1 MATANDAKKLTNT
14 YGDATHFYGN
24 GVNATRGQ
32 NNNIFYLERKG
43 IKQATTVKVFSQFAS
58 RYSMPQNTGKEFRV
72 TTYFNSYDRMPFTDD
87 TWNER
92 DGHKWTEAFAKHG
105 FLADRDVADVTNMIF
120 GAGGRDVIDN
130 SSTTT
135 NGFRL
140 VEGQLSGNKISLK
153 THTFTA
159 RLEQFGAMI
168 DFTDQAIIFDDTY
181 GQGHYHEQLGGFIGQ
196 MKEDNIQLDMLSSAN
211 IMYAGAATSMKTLGD
226 KIGTG
231 AVDAITG
238 RNAVEESYK
247 MNYEL
252 IQKIVSRLINFRAP
266 KHKSILTG
274 STSIDT
280 KTINP
285 CYAAIV
291 GNQVRADLE
300 NVTRGATV
308 YETSFAM
315 IQPSQY
321 ASQGTLMDGEV
332 GAIGNIRFCSSE
344 QVMKFAGAGAEV
356 DAGYTGNLSRTT
368 KGDGKTYFD
377 VFPVFIPCE
386 DAYATIGLQG
396 KDAIQWK
403 SKLPGQVDTIDNY
416 GTYGYFSASFWHA
429 GIIKRPERMM
439 VVYVLAS
446 A

>member
-1 MATANDAKKLTNT
+1 MATLNNAKNLTNQ

-58 RYSMPQNTGKEFRV
+58 KYSMPQHTGKEFRV
-72 TTYFNSYDRMPFTDD
+72 TTYYNSYDRMPFTDD

-92 DGHKWTEAFAKHG
+92 EGHKWTEAFAKHG

-120 GAGGRDVIDN
+120 GPDGRNANNGPD
-130 SSTTT
+130 T

-140 VEGQLSGNKISLK
+140 MEGQLSGNKISLK

-181 GQGHYHEQLGGFIGQ
+181 GQGHYHEQLGEFIGQ

-211 IMYAGAATSMKTLGD
+211 IMYAGAATSMKTLGTG
-226 KIGTG
+226 IGTG
-231 AVDAITG
+231 AVDNITG
-238 RNAVEESYK
+238 RNAVEESFK

-252 IQKIVSRLINFRAP
+252 TQRIVSRLINFRAP

-274 STSIDT
+274 STSVDT

-308 YETSFAM
+308 YETNFAM

-332 GAIGNIRFCSSE
+332 GAIGNIRFCASE
-344 QVMKFAGAGAEV
+344 QVMKFAGSGAEV
-356 DAGYTGNLSRTT
+356 NAGYTGNLSRTT
-368 KGDGKTYFD
+368 MGDGKTYFD

-403 SKLPGQVDTIDNY
+403 SKLPGQNDTIDNY
-416 GTYGYFSASFWHA
+416 GVYGYFSASFWHA
-429 GIIKRPERMM
+429 GIIKRPERML
-439 VVYVLAS
+439 VCYVLAS

>member
-58 RYSMPQNTGKEFRV
+58 RYNMPQNTGKEFRV

-92 DGHKWTEAFAKHG
+92 EGHKWTEAFAKHG

-120 GAGGRDVIDN
+120 GAGGRDTIDN
-130 SSTTT
+130 SSTTK

-181 GQGHYHEQLGGFIGQ
+181 GQGHYHEELGKFIGQ
-196 MKEDNIQLDMLSSAN
+196 IKEDSIQLDMLSSSN

-231 AVDAITG
+231 AVDNITG

-252 IQKIVSRLINFRAP
+252 TQKIVSRLINFRAP

-274 STSIDT
+274 STSVDT

-300 NVTRGATV
+300 NVVRGATV
-308 YETSFAM
+308 YETNFAM

-332 GAIGNIRFCSSE
+332 GAIGNIRFCASE

-356 DAGYTGNLSRTT
+356 DTNYVGHLSRTT
-368 KGDGKTYFD
+368 MGDGKTYFD

-403 SKLPGQVDTIDNY
+403 SKLPGQNDTVDNY

-446 A
+446 E

>member
-1 MATANDAKKLTNT
+1 MATLNNAKNLTNQ

-58 RYSMPQNTGKEFRV
+58 KYSMPQHTGKEFRV

-92 DGHKWTEAFAKHG
+92 EGHKWTEEFAKHG
-105 FLADRDVADVTNMIF
+105 FLSDRDVADVTNMVF
-120 GAGGRDVIDN
+120 GPDGRNVN
-130 SSTTT
+130 NGPET
-135 NGFRL
+135 NGYRL

-168 DFTDQAIIFDDTY
+168 DFTDQSIIFDDTY

-196 MKEDNIQLDMLSSAN
+196 MKEDIIQLDFLSSAN
-211 IMYAGAATSMKTLGD
+211 IMYAGAATSMRTLGQG
-226 KIGTG
+226 IGTG
-231 AVDAITG
+231 AVDNITG

-252 IQKIVSRLINFRAP
+252 TQRIVSRLINFRAP

-274 STSIDT
+274 STSIGT
-280 KTINP
+280 KPINP

-308 YETSFAM
+308 YETNFAM
-315 IQPSQY
+315 IQPAQY
-321 ASQGTLMDGEV
+321 ASQGALMDGEV
-332 GAIGNIRFCSSE
+332 GAIGNIRFCASE
-344 QVMKFAGAGAEV
+344 QVMKFAGQGAQV
-356 DAGYTGNLSRTT
+356 DTNYTGNLSRTT
-368 KGDGKTYFD
+368 MGDGKTYFD

-403 SKLPGQVDTIDNY
+403 SKLPGQNDTIDNY
-416 GTYGYFSASFWHA
+416 GVYGYFSASFWHA
-429 GIIKRPERMM
+429 GIIKRPERLL
-439 VVYVLAS
+439 VAYVLAS
-446 A
+446 E

>member
-1 MATANDAKKLTNT
+1 MATLNNAKNLTNQ

-58 RYSMPQNTGKEFRV
+58 KYSMPQHTGKEFRV

-92 DGHKWTEAFAKHG
+92 EGHKWTEEFAKHG
-105 FLADRDVADVTNMIF
+105 FLSDRDVADVTNMVF
-120 GAGGRDVIDN
+120 GPDGRNVN
-130 SSTTT
+130 NGPET
-135 NGFRL
+135 NGYRL

-168 DFTDQAIIFDDTY
+168 DFTDQSIIFDDTY

-196 MKEDNIQLDMLSSAN
+196 MKEDIIQLDFLSSAN
-211 IMYAGAATSMKTLGD
+211 IMYAGAATSMKTLGQG
-226 KIGTG
+226 IGTG
-231 AVDAITG
+231 AVDNITG

-247 MNYEL
+247 INYEL
-252 IQKIVSRLINFRAP
+252 TQRIVSRLINFRAP

-308 YETSFAM
+308 YETNFCM

-321 ASQGTLMDGEV
+321 ASQGALMDGEV
-332 GAIGNIRFCSSE
+332 GAIGNIRFCASE
-344 QVMKFAGAGAEV
+344 QVMKFAGQGAEV
-356 DAGYTGNLSRTT
+356 DDGYTGHLSRTT
-368 KGDGKTYFD
+368 MGDGRTYFD

-403 SKLPGQVDTIDNY
+403 SKLPGQNDTIDNY
-416 GTYGYFSASFWHA
+416 GVYGYFSASFWHA
-429 GIIKRPERMM
+429 GIIKRPERLL
-439 VVYVLAS
+439 VAYVLANE
-446 A
+446 

>member
-1 MATANDAKKLTNT
+1 MATLNNAKNLTNQ

-43 IKQATTVKVFSQFAS
+43 IKQATAVKVFSQFAS
-58 RYSMPQNTGKEFRV
+58 KYTMPLHTGKEFRV

-92 DGHKWTEAFAKHG
+92 DGHKWTEAFANHG
-105 FLADRDVADVTNMIF
+105 FLADRDVADVTNMIYGPDGR
-120 GAGGRDVIDN
+120 GAN
-130 SSTTT
+130 
-135 NGFRL
+135 NGPDSNGYRL

-159 RLEQFGAMI
+159 GMEQFGAMI
-168 DFTDQAIIFDDTY
+168 DFTDQAILFDDTY
-181 GQGHYHEQLGGFIGQ
+181 GQGHYHEQLGAFIGQ
-196 MKEDNIQLDMLSSAN
+196 MKEDNIQLDFLSSAN
-211 IMYAGAATSMKTLGD
+211 IMYAGSATSMKTLG
-226 KIGTG
+226 KGIGTG
-231 AVDAITG
+231 AVDNITG
-238 RNAVEESYK
+238 RNAVEEQFK
-247 MNYEL
+247 INYAL
-252 IQKIVSRLINFRAP
+252 TQKIVSRLINFRAP

-274 STSIDT
+274 STNVDT

-308 YETSFAM
+308 YETNFAM

-321 ASQGTLMDGEV
+321 ASQGALMDGEV
-332 GAIGNIRFCSSE
+332 GAIGNIRFCASE

-356 DAGYTGNLSRTT
+356 DAHYTGSLSRTT
-368 KGDGKTYFD
+368 MADGKTYFD
-377 VFPVFIPCE
+377 VFPIFIPCE

-396 KDAIQWK
+396 KDSIQWK
-403 SKLPGQVDTIDNY
+403 SKMPGQNDTVDNY
-416 GTYGYFSASFWHA
+416 GVYGYFSASFWHS
-429 GIIKRPERMM
+429 GIIKRPERLM